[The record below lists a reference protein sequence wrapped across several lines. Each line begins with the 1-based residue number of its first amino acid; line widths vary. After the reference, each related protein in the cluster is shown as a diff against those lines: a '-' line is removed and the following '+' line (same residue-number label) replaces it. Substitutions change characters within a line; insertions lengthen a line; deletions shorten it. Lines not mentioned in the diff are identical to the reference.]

1 MTKRKKSKE
10 LTQELQQEQR
20 DRETILDERLN
31 LQRLFPK
38 DYSPDISVCA
48 DGVTVEVMFKL
59 AIPQARNLAGLLKDH
74 PL

>member
-1 MTKRKKSKE
+1 MTKRKKPKA
-10 LTQELQQEQR
+10 LKQELQQEQR

-31 LQRLFPK
+31 LRRLFPP

-59 AIPQARNLAGLLKDH
+59 TIPQARTLAGLLKDN